1 MIEQPIHR
9 QESQGLEEA
18 NSENINVLAGP
29 EVRDDKPVSPAREKN
44 GSGHPA
50 APEPNPDLM
59 VLEKKKGLRPGDSY
73 VRVQAP
79 FQHYFRRVGP
89 GHFVAT
95 PELNRPVGTVEK
107 AYRTF
112 KSVLIGH
119 PLETAQEIHQ
129 RLNKVK
135 ALAVFGSD
143 AISSCAYATEETLLV
158 LAAAGSGAL
167 YISQYTALAIAL
179 LLSMVAF
186 SYRQTVYA
194 YPHGGGSYNV
204 SRENLG
210 QLPGL
215 IAASALLIDYVLTVS
230 VSIVA
235 GAAAVSS
242 ALIASGY
249 SAQVAEINAILPPNL
264 NLNVILS
271 VFFILLMTVGNLRG
285 IRESGAIFAIP
296 TYLFLTSLGVML
308 VVGVY
313 KAFTGTLEAVTQPQ
327 VIQAAEPLGLW
338 LILRA
343 FSAGA
348 VAMSGVEAIS
358 NGVPAFEKPES
369 RNAATTLTVMATVLG
384 VAFLGISYLAVH
396 LKLEPGAQTIISQIA
411 QAVFGTTIFYYVFQ
425 VATTGILIVAAN
437 TAFADFPRLSSVL
450 ARDNYM
456 PHQFLFRGD
465 RLGFSTGIVALG
477 TIAALLVIVFA
488 GDVSKLIYLYAV
500 GVFLAFTMS
509 DSGMV
514 VHWWKTRGT
523 NWKRSIVINGVDAVL
538 TSSILIIVAI
548 TKFAGGAWIVLV
560 LIPTFTSMFLL
571 IHRHYAHVADQLRIV
586 PDQLPQPTAEPIVL
600 VPIDDVNYA
609 SLRAISFAR
618 HLSPNLLLLHISMNG
633 ERTEK
638 VRQKVAKYLPD
649 SKLVIVDSPYRSFTR
664 PMEAYIHALH
674 SQRPDAFV
682 TIVLPEFI
690 TAHWWEGFLH
700 NRTANNLRKIFQK
713 HPNVAVVQVPYL
725 LEK

>member
-1 MIEQPIHR
+1 MTEKPMEERESLGLANRNGNGAHPFADP
-9 QESQGLEEA
+9 ESQTLTAAHSEE
-18 NSENINVLAGP
+18 
-29 EVRDDKPVSPAREKN
+29 DKGFAS
-44 GSGHPA
+44 SA
-50 APEPNPDLM
+50 AKEPNPDLM
-59 VLEKKKGLRPGDSY
+59 FLEKKQGLRPGDSY
-73 VRVQAP
+73 VRVQEP

-95 PELNRPVGTVEK
+95 PEVNRPVGGLEK
-107 AYRTF
+107 AYRAF
-112 KSVLIGH
+112 KGVLIGH
-119 PLETAQEIHQ
+119 PLETSQEIHQ
-129 RLNKVK
+129 RLNKIK

-167 YISQYTALAIAL
+167 YLSQYTALAIAL

-215 IAASALLIDYVLTVS
+215 VAASALLIDYVLTVS

-235 GAAAVSS
+235 GSAAVSS

-249 SAQVAEINAILPPNL
+249 SAQVAQLNAILPPNL
-264 NLNVILS
+264 NLNVLLS

-296 TYLFLTSLGVML
+296 TYMFLFSLAALLIIGVF
-308 VVGVY
+308 
-313 KAFTGTLEAVTQPQ
+313 KALTGTLEPVTQPQ
-327 VIQAAEPLGLW
+327 IIQAAEPLGLW

-369 RNAATTLTVMATVLG
+369 RNAATTLTVMATILG

-396 LKLEPGAQTIISQIA
+396 LKLVPGDQTIISQIA
-411 QAVFGTTIFYYVFQ
+411 QAVFGPGVFYYIFQ
-425 VATTGILIVAAN
+425 IATMGILIVAAN

-477 TIAALLVIVFA
+477 TIAAALVVIFA
-488 GDVSKLIYLYAV
+488 GDVSNLIHLYAV

-514 VHWWKTRGT
+514 VHWWKTRGPG
-523 NWKRSIVINGVDAVL
+523 WKRSISINGLDAVL
-538 TSSILIIVAI
+538 TSSILVIVAV

-560 LIPTFTSMFLL
+560 LIPTFTGMFLL
-571 IHRHYAHVADQLRIV
+571 IHRHYAHVAAQLRIE
-586 PDQLPQPTAEPIVL
+586 PGQMPPTTSEPIVL
-600 VPIDDVNYA
+600 LPIDDVNYA
-609 SLRAISFAR
+609 SLRAVSFAR
-618 HLSPNLLLLHISMNG
+618 HLSPNLLLLHISLNA

-638 VRQKVAKYLPD
+638 VRQKVARYLPD
-649 SKLVIVDSPYRSFTR
+649 LKLVIVDSPYRSFTR
-664 PMEAYIHALH
+664 PMEAYVHALH

-682 TIVLPEFI
+682 TIVFPEFI

-700 NRTANNLRKIFQK
+700 NRTANNLRKMFQK